1 MGGFDKETRMN
12 RCDEC
17 QQRLAELERELAL
30 QKEIVAALVAVA
42 DKVIAERNVI
52 TDSAVIRDAFERD
65 CI

>member
-1 MGGFDKETRMN
+1 MN

-30 QKEIVAALVAVA
+30 QKEIVAALIGVA
-42 DKVIAERNVI
+42 DKVIAERDKPI
-52 TDSAVIRDAFERD
+52 SDPQTIREAFERD